1 MGGSVTDYGG
11 LYRYLDVIEESP
23 RLRISTFGETFEH
36 RELILLT
43 ISSPDNLARLEDIQR
58 DTRRLADPRGLA
70 GDEAEAVIA
79 RTPAGVFLNYG
90 NDGNESAA
98 FEAALWMAWELLS
111 GRHDELL
118 GELVVYIV
126 PASNPDSHER
136 FAAWFKATA
145 RWPDGDP
152 DPNAVE
158 HRAPWGLSTN
168 NNHYQINLNRDS
180 VWSTQPENR
189 ALVRLYLDTRPMVF
203 VDHHGETDSFIG
215 PWMAEP
221 LHTVLTA
228 NQRDWLVEYGRAMA
242 ADFASEG
249 FPYAPWEFGQFD
261 PGYWDTLPNFT
272 GSIGFTL
279 ETTGGGWRGL
289 RLARAGGGEYTLRDG
304 IEQHLIAGR
313 SVLALTAAHR
323 ERRLRDYLA
332 YRREALDEGERPG
345 GWLLSGASDPARLDA
360 ARGVLLRNGIEVR
373 RTSSE
378 VTVRAARPMF
388 PRGGPASEITLP
400 PGSLV
405 VPGAQPEGRLL
416 QVLLEQDARF
426 SEEFLDYVDEHRER
440 RSDPSF
446 GHPDI
451 WTSAD
456 AFYDITGWSVPL
468 TYRLDAWTV
477 GAADLPPPAASEAV
491 SLEDPVADPPPT
503 RGEFR
508 NQDAEYAFLVAG
520 DSDHAIRAAAW
531 LREEGVPFRVAT
543 AAFETGGES
552 FGRGALLVFAGE
564 APDLPALRAGLA
576 GLASAGARVLGVDGP
591 LTASGPHLGS
601 DQFVQVAR
609 GRVAMVMGGPVRPS
623 AYGSP
628 WYLFERRFGLRFT
641 ALSWDR
647 LATTD
652 LRGYRVLILPDGG
665 YPDPGGDPRARLVLD
680 HLEEWTDRG
689 GVLIAMRGASA
700 WLAGEDVS
708 WTRTRLKPGFA
719 SKSAFMT
726 DGGRP
731 DDPSPDAEESRAA
744 RRGDPRRHPPRPSQ
758 PGELPELRLRGA
770 VPGDGLVEP
779 RLRTGS
785 VRRRR
790 GPFSRRSGR
799 TPRQRLRLPRLARPH
814 RRDPLPGH
822 RAGRFRPRRPLP
834 RRPQLPPLLGRPHPP
849 LHERRPLRPEL
860 LTRTAHRPWTA
871 GLQTGTH
878 VAPRHARRNST
889 HLHGASPGPP
899 AFRPAPPARGGRN
912 RVPLPARITHR
923 LGTPI
928 SRSARAAL
936 CAAHGA
942 APLAQGGA
950 YGLERRLQPARQSR
964 IPGSVAP

>member
-11 LYRYLDVIEESP
+11 LYRYLDAVEESP

-43 ISSPDNLARLEDIQR
+43 ISSPENLARLDAIQH

-70 GDEAEAVIA
+70 EDDSEAIIA

-111 GRHDELL
+111 GRHDESLDDV
-118 GELVVYIV
+118 VVYIV

-145 RWPDGDP
+145 SWPDGDP

-221 LHTVLTA
+221 LHTVLTG

-242 ADFASEG
+242 SDFAAEG

-289 RLARAGGGEYTLRDG
+289 RMARPGGGEYTLRDG

-313 SVLALTAAHR
+313 SVLALTAEQR
-323 ERRLRDYLA
+323 ERRLGDYLA
-332 YRREALDEGERPG
+332 YRREALDAGARPG
-345 GWLLSGASDPARLDA
+345 GWVLSGASDPARLDA
-360 ARGVLLRNGIEVR
+360 VQGVLLRGGIEVR
-373 RTSSE
+373 KTASE
-378 VTVRAARPMF
+378 VAVRGARPMF
-388 PRGGPASEITLP
+388 PQSGPDSDLTLP

-405 VPGAQPEGRLL
+405 IPGAQPEGRLL

-426 SEEFLDYVDEHRER
+426 SEEFLETVDEHQER

-456 AFYDITGWSVPL
+456 AFYDITAWSLPL

-477 GAADLPPPAASEAV
+477 GAADLPSSDASEAL
-491 SLEDPVADPPPT
+491 SLEDALADPPPT
-503 RGEFR
+503 SGAFR
-508 NQDAEYAFLVAG
+508 DPDAGYAFLIAG
-520 DSDHAIRAAAW
+520 DSDHTIRAAAR
-531 LREEGVPFRVAT
+531 LREAGVPFRVAT
-543 AAFETGGES
+543 AAFEVGAEG
-552 FGRGALLVFAGE
+552 FGRGALLVFAAE
-564 APDLPALRAGLA
+564 APDLPGLRAGLNE
-576 GLASAGARVLGVDGP
+576 LAATGARILGVDDP
-591 LTASGPHLGS
+591 LTTSGPHLGS

-609 GRVAMVMGGPVRPS
+609 GRIAMVMGGPVRPS

-628 WYLFERRFGLRFT
+628 WYLFERRFALPFT
-641 ALSWDR
+641 ALSWER
-647 LATTD
+647 LAATD
-652 LRGYRVLILPDGG
+652 LRDYQVLILPDGG
-665 YPDPGGDPRARLVLD
+665 YPDPGSNPLAAPTLE
-680 HLEEWTDRG
+680 HLEEWTKRG
-689 GVLIAMRGASA
+689 GVLIATRGASA
-700 WLAGEDVS
+700 WLAGEGVS
-708 WTRTRLKPGFA
+708 WTRTRLKAGFA
-719 SKSAFMT
+719 AKSAFMT

-731 DDPSPDAEESRAA
+731 DDPPPDAAEEEQPAEVIPGAILRALPNPESFLSFGYEDAFPVMVWSSLAFEPDPAVAAAA
-744 RRGDPRRHPPRPSQ
+744 RFPDDPD
-758 PGELPELRLRGA
+758 ELLGSGFAFPDSLARLAGTPYLVTERVGSGR
-770 VPGDGLVEP
+770 VVLFLDDPNFRLFWDGLT
-779 RLRTGS
+779 RLFMNA
-785 VRRRR
+785 VL
-790 GPFSRRSGR
+790 F
-799 TPRQRLRLPRLARPH
+799 
-814 RRDPLPGH
+814 
-822 RAGRFRPRRPLP
+822 
-834 RRPQLPPLLGRPHPP
+834 
-849 LHERRPLRPEL
+849 
-860 LTRTAHRPWTA
+860 
-871 GLQTGTH
+871 
-878 VAPRHARRNST
+878 
-889 HLHGASPGPP
+889 GAS
-899 AFRPAPPARGGRN
+899 F
-912 RVPLPARITHR
+912 
-923 LGTPI
+923 
-928 SRSARAAL
+928 
-936 CAAHGA
+936 
-942 APLAQGGA
+942 
-950 YGLERRLQPARQSR
+950 
-964 IPGSVAP
+964 

>member
-1 MGGSVTDYGG
+1 MRIRLSLFGVLLGVFAAASPGGAQLPSPEAVLGYPMGGSVTDYGG
-11 LYRYLDVIEESP
+11 LYRYLDAIRESP

-43 ISSPDNLARLEDIQR
+43 ISSPANLARLSEIQQ
-58 DTRRLADPRGLA
+58 DTRRLADPRGLSEE
-70 GDEAEAVIA
+70 EAA
-79 RTPAGVFLNYG
+79 RILAETPAGVFLNYG

-111 GRHDELL
+111 GRHDPLL
-118 GELVVYIV
+118 EDLVVYVV

-189 ALVRLYLDTRPMVF
+189 ALVRLYLETRPMVF

-221 LHTVLTA
+221 LHTVLTD
-228 NQRDWLVEYGRAMA
+228 NQRDWLIEYGRAMA
-242 ADFASEG
+242 NDFAGAG

-289 RLARAGGGEYTLRDG
+289 RLARPGGGEYTLRDG

-323 ERRLRDYLA
+323 EQRLRDYLA
-332 YRREALDEGERPG
+332 YRREALDAAARPG
-345 GWLLSGASDPARLDA
+345 GWVISGDSDPARLDA
-360 ARGVLLRNGIEVR
+360 VRGVLLRNGVEVR
-373 RTSSE
+373 RTSIE
-378 VTVRAARPMF
+378 TTARGARPMF
-388 PRGGPASEITLP
+388 PRTGPAGEVALP

-416 QVLLEQDARF
+416 QVLLEEEARF
-426 SEEFLDYVDEHRER
+426 SEDFLDYVEQHRER

-456 AFYDITGWSVPL
+456 AFYDITAWSVPL
-468 TYRLDAWTV
+468 TYDLKTWEVA
-477 GAADLPPPAASEAV
+477 AADGMPPPEDSVLVASE
-491 SLEDPVADPPPT
+491 DPLADPSPT
-503 RGEFR
+503 PGEFR
-508 NQDAEYAFLVAG
+508 DPDAGYAFLVAG
-520 DSDHAIRAAAW
+520 DSDHAARAAAQF
-531 LREEGVPFRVAT
+531 LGAEIPFRVGT
-543 AAFETGGES
+543 AAFTVGEERY
-552 FGRGALLVFAGE
+552 GRGALLAFAAE
-564 APDLPALRAGLA
+564 APDGVDLRSILEELA
-576 GLASAGARVLGVDGP
+576 ATGARIQGVEGP

-601 DQFVQVAR
+601 DQFVPVVP

-628 WYLFERRFGLRFT
+628 WFLFERRFGLPFT
-641 ALSWDR
+641 ALAWER
-647 LATTD
+647 LAATD
-652 LRGYRVLILPDGG
+652 LRSYRILILPDGG
-665 YPDPGGDPRARLVLD
+665 YPDPGSDPRARRTLD
-680 HLEEWTDRG
+680 HLEEWTERG

-700 WLAGEDVS
+700 WLAGDDVS

-731 DDPSPDAEESRAA
+731 DDPGPEGTGAEQPAEVVPGAILRALPNAESFLSFGYEEPFPVMVWSSLAFEPDPSVAAAA
-744 RRGDPRRHPPRPSQ
+744 RFPEDPD
-758 PGELPELRLRGA
+758 ELLGSGFAFPDSLERLAGTPYVVTERVGSGR
-770 VPGDGLVEP
+770 VILFLDDPNFRLFWDGLT
-779 RLRTGS
+779 RLFMNG
-785 VRRRR
+785 VL
-790 GPFSRRSGR
+790 F
-799 TPRQRLRLPRLARPH
+799 
-814 RRDPLPGH
+814 
-822 RAGRFRPRRPLP
+822 
-834 RRPQLPPLLGRPHPP
+834 
-849 LHERRPLRPEL
+849 
-860 LTRTAHRPWTA
+860 
-871 GLQTGTH
+871 
-878 VAPRHARRNST
+878 
-889 HLHGASPGPP
+889 GAS
-899 AFRPAPPARGGRN
+899 F
-912 RVPLPARITHR
+912 
-923 LGTPI
+923 
-928 SRSARAAL
+928 
-936 CAAHGA
+936 
-942 APLAQGGA
+942 
-950 YGLERRLQPARQSR
+950 
-964 IPGSVAP
+964 

>member
-1 MGGSVTDYGG
+1 MRAGFRYLGSGLVGLLATATLGIAQVPSPEDVLGYRMGGSVTDYGG
-11 LYRYLDVIEESP
+11 LYRYLDAIGDSP
-23 RLRISTFGETFEH
+23 RLRISSFGETFEH

-43 ISSPDNLARLEDIQR
+43 ISSPGNLARLEDIQR

-70 GDEAEAVIA
+70 AAEAEAIVA
-79 RTPAGVFLNYG
+79 QTPAGVFLNYG

-111 GRHDELL
+111 GRHDGLL
-118 GELVVYIV
+118 EDLVVYVV

-136 FAAWFKATA
+136 FAGWFKATA

-168 NNHYQINLNRDS
+168 NNHYQVNLNRDS

-203 VDHHGETDSFIG
+203 VDHHGETDSYIG
-215 PWMAEP
+215 PWMVEP

-304 IEQHLIAGR
+304 IQQHLIAGR

-332 YRREALDEGERPG
+332 YRREALDEDERPG

-360 ARGVLLRNGIEVR
+360 VRGVLLRNGIEVR

-378 VTVRAARPMF
+378 MTVRAARPMF
-388 PRGGPASEITLP
+388 PRSGPAADVTLP
-400 PGSLV
+400 AGSLV
-405 VPGAQPEGRLL
+405 VAGAQPEGRLL
-416 QVLLEQDARF
+416 QVLLEQNARF
-426 SEEFLDYVDEHRER
+426 SEEFLETVDEHRER

-456 AFYDITGWSVPL
+456 AFYDITAWSVPL
-468 TYRLDAWTV
+468 TYRLDAWTA
-477 GAADLPPPAASEAV
+477 GAADLPPTDASEAV
-491 SLEDPVADPPPT
+491 SLEDAVAEPSPT
-503 RGEFR
+503 EGEFR
-508 NQDAEYAFLVAG
+508 NRDAEYGFLIGG
-520 DSDHAIRAAAW
+520 DTDHAVRAAAW
-531 LREEGVPFRVAT
+531 LSEAGVPFRVAT
-543 AAFETGGES
+543 AAFEIGAAS

-576 GLASAGARVLGVDGP
+576 ELAATGAHVLGVADP

-601 DQFVQVAR
+601 DQFIQVAR

-628 WYLFERRFGLRFT
+628 WYLFERRFGLPFT
-641 ALSWDR
+641 ALSWER
-647 LATTD
+647 LAVTD
-652 LRGYRVLILPDGG
+652 LRDYRVLILPDGG
-665 YPDPGGDPRARLVLD
+665 YPEPGSDPLAARTLE
-680 HLEEWTDRG
+680 HLERWTRAG
-689 GVLIAMRGASA
+689 GVLIGMRGASA
-700 WLAGEDVS
+700 WLAGEKVP

-731 DDPSPDAEESRAA
+731 DDPSPDAEET
-744 RRGDPRRHPPRPSQ
+744 GQ
-758 PGELPELRLRGA
+758 PAEA
-770 VPGDGLVEP
+770 VPGAILRALPNPESFLSFGYEEPFPVMVWSSLAFEPDPAVAVAARFPDDPDELLGSGFAFPDSLARLAGTPYLVTERVGAGRVVLFLDDPNFRLFWDGLT
-779 RLRTGS
+779 RLFMNA
-785 VRRRR
+785 VLF
-790 GPFSRRSGR
+790 GPSF
-799 TPRQRLRLPRLARPH
+799 
-814 RRDPLPGH
+814 
-822 RAGRFRPRRPLP
+822 
-834 RRPQLPPLLGRPHPP
+834 
-849 LHERRPLRPEL
+849 
-860 LTRTAHRPWTA
+860 
-871 GLQTGTH
+871 
-878 VAPRHARRNST
+878 
-889 HLHGASPGPP
+889 
-899 AFRPAPPARGGRN
+899 
-912 RVPLPARITHR
+912 
-923 LGTPI
+923 
-928 SRSARAAL
+928 
-936 CAAHGA
+936 
-942 APLAQGGA
+942 
-950 YGLERRLQPARQSR
+950 
-964 IPGSVAP
+964 

>member
-1 MGGSVTDYGG
+1 MRRRLPVLTWSLVGLCVTVVPGFAQVPSPEDILGYPMGGSVTDYGG
-11 LYRYLDVIEESP
+11 LYRYLDAIEDSP

-43 ISSPDNLARLEDIQR
+43 ISLPDNLARLEAIQR

-70 GDEAEAVIA
+70 ADEAEAIVA

-111 GRHDELL
+111 GRHDALL
-118 GELVVYIV
+118 EDLVVYVV

-221 LHTVLTA
+221 LHTVLTE

-360 ARGVLLRNGIEVR
+360 VRGVLLRNGIKVR
-373 RTSSE
+373 ETSSE

-388 PRGGPASEITLP
+388 PRAGPASEITLP
-400 PGSLV
+400 RGSLV

-426 SEEFLDYVDEHRER
+426 SEEFLDYVEGHRER

-456 AFYDITGWSVPL
+456 AFYDITAWSVPL
-468 TYRLDAWTV
+468 TYRLDAWT
-477 GAADLPPPAASEAV
+477 AAAAELPPPGVSEAL
-491 SLEDPVADPPPT
+491 SLEDAVADPPPT
-503 RGEFR
+503 PGEFR
-508 NQDAEYAFLVAG
+508 NRDAEYGFLIAG
-520 DSDHAIRAAAW
+520 DTDHAVRAAAW
-531 LREEGVPFRVAT
+531 LLEAGVPFRVAT
-543 AAFETGGES
+543 AAFEIGAES

-564 APDLPALRAGLA
+564 APDLPALRSGLTE
-576 GLASAGARVLGVDGP
+576 LAATGAHVLGVDDP
-591 LTASGPHLGS
+591 LTAAGPHLGS
-601 DQFVQVAR
+601 DQFVQIAR

-628 WYLFERRFGLRFT
+628 WYLFERRFGLGFT

-647 LATTD
+647 LAATD
-652 LRGYRVLILPDGG
+652 LRGYRVLILPDGS
-665 YPDPGGDPRARLVLD
+665 YPDPGSDPRARPVLD

-731 DDPSPDAEESRAA
+731 DDPSPDAEDAGQPAEAIPGAILRALPNPESFLSFGYEEPFPVMVWSSLALEPDPAVAVAA
-744 RRGDPRRHPPRPSQ
+744 RFPDDPD
-758 PGELPELRLRGA
+758 ELLGAGFAFPDSLARLAGTPYLVTERVGSGR
-770 VPGDGLVEP
+770 VVLFLDDPNFRLFWDGLT
-779 RLRTGS
+779 RLFMNA
-785 VRRRR
+785 VL
-790 GPFSRRSGR
+790 F
-799 TPRQRLRLPRLARPH
+799 
-814 RRDPLPGH
+814 
-822 RAGRFRPRRPLP
+822 
-834 RRPQLPPLLGRPHPP
+834 
-849 LHERRPLRPEL
+849 
-860 LTRTAHRPWTA
+860 
-871 GLQTGTH
+871 
-878 VAPRHARRNST
+878 APS
-889 HLHGASPGPP
+889 
-899 AFRPAPPARGGRN
+899 F
-912 RVPLPARITHR
+912 
-923 LGTPI
+923 
-928 SRSARAAL
+928 
-936 CAAHGA
+936 
-942 APLAQGGA
+942 
-950 YGLERRLQPARQSR
+950 
-964 IPGSVAP
+964 

>member
-1 MGGSVTDYGG
+1 MRAGFRYLGSGLVGLLATATLGIAQVPSPEDVLGYRMGGSVTDYGG
-11 LYRYLDVIEESP
+11 LYRYLDAIEDSP

-43 ISSPDNLARLEDIQR
+43 ISSPDNLARLEAIQR

-70 GDEAEAVIA
+70 ADEAEAIVA

-111 GRHDELL
+111 GRHDGLL
-118 GELVVYIV
+118 EDLVVYVV

-136 FAAWFKATA
+136 FAGWFKAIA

-203 VDHHGETDSFIG
+203 VDHHGETDSYIG
-215 PWMAEP
+215 PWMVEP

-242 ADFASEG
+242 ADFAAEG

-360 ARGVLLRNGIEVR
+360 VRGVLLRNGIEVR

-378 VTVRAARPMF
+378 MTVRAARPMF
-388 PRGGPASEITLP
+388 PRSAPASDITLP

-405 VPGAQPEGRLL
+405 VSGAQPEGRLL
-416 QVLLEQDARF
+416 QVLLEQNARF
-426 SEEFLDYVDEHRER
+426 SEEFLETVDEHRER

-468 TYRLDAWTV
+468 TYRLDAWTA
-477 GAADLPPPAASEAV
+477 GAADLPPPDVSEAL
-491 SLEDPVADPPPT
+491 SLEDAVAEPPPT
-503 RGEFR
+503 PGEFR
-508 NQDAEYAFLVAG
+508 NRDAWYAFLIAG
-520 DSDHAIRAAAW
+520 DTDHAVRAAAW
-531 LREEGVPFRVAT
+531 LLEAGVPFRVAT
-543 AAFETGGES
+543 AAFEVGSES

-576 GLASAGARVLGVDGP
+576 ELSATGAHVLGVDDP

-601 DQFVQVAR
+601 DQFIQVAR

-628 WYLFERRFGLRFT
+628 WYLFERRFGLPFT

-647 LATTD
+647 LAATD
-652 LRGYRVLILPDGG
+652 LRGYQVLILPDGG
-665 YPDPGGDPRARLVLD
+665 YPQPGSDPLAARTLE
-680 HLEEWTDRG
+680 HLEAWTRAG
-689 GVLIAMRGASA
+689 GVLITMRGASA

-731 DDPSPDAEESRAA
+731 DDPSPDAEETGQPAEAIPGAILRAVPNPESFLSFGYEVPFPVMVWSSLAFEPDPAVAVAA
-744 RRGDPRRHPPRPSQ
+744 RFPDDPD
-758 PGELPELRLRGA
+758 ELLGSGFAFPDSLTRIAGTPYLVTERVGSGRVVLFLDDPNFRLFW
-770 VPGDGLVEP
+770 DGLT
-779 RLRTGS
+779 RLFMNA
-785 VRRRR
+785 VL
-790 GPFSRRSGR
+790 F
-799 TPRQRLRLPRLARPH
+799 
-814 RRDPLPGH
+814 
-822 RAGRFRPRRPLP
+822 
-834 RRPQLPPLLGRPHPP
+834 
-849 LHERRPLRPEL
+849 
-860 LTRTAHRPWTA
+860 
-871 GLQTGTH
+871 
-878 VAPRHARRNST
+878 APS
-889 HLHGASPGPP
+889 
-899 AFRPAPPARGGRN
+899 F
-912 RVPLPARITHR
+912 
-923 LGTPI
+923 
-928 SRSARAAL
+928 
-936 CAAHGA
+936 
-942 APLAQGGA
+942 
-950 YGLERRLQPARQSR
+950 
-964 IPGSVAP
+964 

>member
-1 MGGSVTDYGG
+1 MRTRLVWSWGLLGLLAAASPGWGQVPSPEDVLGYPMGGSVTDYGG
-11 LYRYLDVIEESP
+11 LYRYLDAIEGSP
-23 RLRISTFGETFEH
+23 RLRISAFGETFEH

-43 ISSPDNLARLEDIQR
+43 ISTPDNLARVEQIQR
-58 DTRRLADPRGLA
+58 DTRCLADPRGLA
-70 GDEAEAVIA
+70 DDEAEAIIA

-111 GRHDELL
+111 GRHDGLL
-118 GELVVYIV
+118 EDLVVYVV

-189 ALVRLYLDTRPMVF
+189 ALVRLYLETRPMVF

-221 LHTVLTA
+221 LHTVLTD

-242 ADFASEG
+242 ADFAVEG

-289 RLARAGGGEYTLRDG
+289 RLARPGGGEYTLRDG

-332 YRREALDEGERPG
+332 YRREALDAARHPG

-360 ARGVLLRNGIEVR
+360 VRGVLLRGGIEAR
-373 RTSSE
+373 KTSSE
-378 VTVRAARPMF
+378 ITVRGARPMF

-400 PGSLV
+400 PDSLV
-405 VPGAQPEGRLL
+405 VPGAQPEGRLV

-426 SEEFLDYVDEHRER
+426 SEEFLGYVDGHRER

-468 TYRLDAWTV
+468 TYGLTAWTFA
-477 GAADLPPPAASEAV
+477 GGEGLPPEEVSEPI
-491 SLEDPVADPPPT
+491 SLADPLRNPSPT
-503 RGEFR
+503 PGAFR
-508 NQDAEYAFLVAG
+508 NPDAGYAFLVAG
-520 DSDHAIRAAAW
+520 DSDHSIRAAVRFLGA
-531 LREEGVPFRVAT
+531 GIPFRVAT
-543 AAFETGGES
+543 AGFETGGERFARGS
-552 FGRGALLVFAGE
+552 LLLFGAE
-564 APDLPALRAGLA
+564 APDGAALRAALSDLA
-576 GLASAGARVLGVDGP
+576 ATGARILGAGDP
-591 LTASGPHLGS
+591 LTTSGPHLGS
-601 DQFVQVAR
+601 DQFVPVIP
-609 GRVAMVMGGPVRPS
+609 GRIAMVMGGPVRPS

-628 WYLFERRFGLRFT
+628 WYLFERRFGLPFT
-641 ALSWDR
+641 ALSWER
-647 LATTD
+647 LADTD
-652 LRGYRVLILPDGG
+652 LRGYQVLILPDGG
-665 YPDPGGDPRARLVLD
+665 YPDAGNDPRAARTLD
-680 HLEEWTDRG
+680 HLADWTDRG
-689 GVLIAMRGASA
+689 GVLITMRGASA
-700 WLAGEDVS
+700 WLSGEDDS
-708 WTRTRLKPGFA
+708 WIRTRLKPGFA

-731 DDPSPDAEESRAA
+731 DDPDPGEAGAEQPAEVIPGAILRALPNPESFLSFGYEDAFPVMVWSSLAFEPDPAVAAAA
-744 RRGDPRRHPPRPSQ
+744 RFPEDPD
-758 PGELPELRLRGA
+758 ELLGTGFAFPDSLARLAGTSYLVTERVGSGR
-770 VPGDGLVEP
+770 VVLFLDDPNFRLFWDGLT
-779 RLRTGS
+779 RLFMNA
-785 VRRRR
+785 VL
-790 GPFSRRSGR
+790 F
-799 TPRQRLRLPRLARPH
+799 
-814 RRDPLPGH
+814 
-822 RAGRFRPRRPLP
+822 
-834 RRPQLPPLLGRPHPP
+834 
-849 LHERRPLRPEL
+849 
-860 LTRTAHRPWTA
+860 
-871 GLQTGTH
+871 
-878 VAPRHARRNST
+878 
-889 HLHGASPGPP
+889 GAS
-899 AFRPAPPARGGRN
+899 F
-912 RVPLPARITHR
+912 
-923 LGTPI
+923 
-928 SRSARAAL
+928 
-936 CAAHGA
+936 
-942 APLAQGGA
+942 
-950 YGLERRLQPARQSR
+950 
-964 IPGSVAP
+964 

>member
-1 MGGSVTDYGG
+1 MRAGLSLLGSGLVGLLAAGSPGFAQVPSPEDVLGYPMGGSVTDYGG
-11 LYRYLDVIEESP
+11 LYRYLDAIDESP
-23 RLRISTFGETFEH
+23 RLRVSTFGETFEH

-43 ISSPDNLARLEDIQR
+43 VSSPDNLARLEDIQR
-58 DTRRLADPRGLA
+58 DARRLADPRGLT
-70 GDEAEAVIA
+70 DETAEEIVA

-111 GRHDELL
+111 GRHDALL
-118 GELVVYIV
+118 EDVVVYIV

-221 LHTVLTA
+221 LHTVLTG

-242 ADFASEG
+242 SDFAAEG
-249 FPYAPWEFGQFD
+249 FPYSPWEFGQFD

-289 RLARAGGGEYTLRDG
+289 RMARPGGGEFTLRDG

-313 SVLALTAAHR
+313 SVLALTAEQR

-332 YRREALDEGERPG
+332 YRREALDAGARPG
-345 GWLLSGASDPARLDA
+345 GWVLSGASDPARLDA
-360 ARGVLLRNGIEVR
+360 ARGVLLRGGIEVR
-373 RTSSE
+373 RTAGE
-378 VTVRAARPMF
+378 VEVRGARPMF
-388 PRGGPASEITLP
+388 PRTGPAAEITLP
-400 PGSLV
+400 PGSLL

-426 SEEFLDYVDEHRER
+426 SEEFLENVEEHRER

-456 AFYDITGWSVPL
+456 AFYDITAWSVPL
-468 TYRLDAWTV
+468 TYGLTAWAV
-477 GAADLPPPAASEAV
+477 GVAAGLPPAEASAPISLKDPLRDPSPTPGELRNAEA
-491 SLEDPVADPPPT
+491 D
-503 RGEFR
+503 
-508 NQDAEYAFLVAG
+508 YAFVVAG
-520 DSDHAIRAAAW
+520 DSDHSVRAAARF
-531 LREEGVPFRVAT
+531 LGAGIPFRVAT
-543 AAFETGGES
+543 TAFEMAGES
-552 FGRGALLVFAGE
+552 FGRGALLVFAAE
-564 APDLPALRAGLA
+564 ASDRAALRAALTD
-576 GLASAGARVLGVDGP
+576 LSETGARILGVGNP
-591 LTASGPHLGS
+591 LTTSGPHLGS
-601 DQFVQVAR
+601 DRFVPVVS
-609 GRVAMVMGGPVRPS
+609 GRIAMVMDGPVRPS

-628 WYLFERRFGLRFT
+628 WFLFERRFGLPFT

-647 LATTD
+647 LAVTD
-652 LRGYRVLILPDGG
+652 LRGYRVLILPDGN
-665 YPDPGGDPRARLVLD
+665 YPNPGADPGAKLVLD
-680 HLEEWTDRG
+680 HLEEWTAKG

-700 WLAGEDVS
+700 WLAGDGVS

-719 SKSAFMT
+719 AKSAFMT

-731 DDPSPDAEESRAA
+731 DDPPPAAEEAEQPAEVIPGAILRALPNPESFLSFGYEEAFPVMVWSSLAFETDPGVAAAA
-744 RRGDPRRHPPRPSQ
+744 RFPDDPDDLLGSGFAFPDS
-758 PGELPELRLRGA
+758 LARLAGTPYLVTERVGSGR
-770 VPGDGLVEP
+770 VVLFLDDPNFRLFWDGLT
-779 RLRTGS
+779 RLFMNA
-785 VRRRR
+785 VL
-790 GPFSRRSGR
+790 F
-799 TPRQRLRLPRLARPH
+799 
-814 RRDPLPGH
+814 
-822 RAGRFRPRRPLP
+822 
-834 RRPQLPPLLGRPHPP
+834 
-849 LHERRPLRPEL
+849 
-860 LTRTAHRPWTA
+860 
-871 GLQTGTH
+871 
-878 VAPRHARRNST
+878 
-889 HLHGASPGPP
+889 GAS
-899 AFRPAPPARGGRN
+899 F
-912 RVPLPARITHR
+912 
-923 LGTPI
+923 
-928 SRSARAAL
+928 
-936 CAAHGA
+936 
-942 APLAQGGA
+942 
-950 YGLERRLQPARQSR
+950 
-964 IPGSVAP
+964 